1 MLDGALAARDRP
13 LRLYT
18 PRVFEIGSSLRD
30 ARLRQGFDVGDA
42 ERATKIRSRYLEAL
56 EEERF
61 DVLPAQTYVK
71 GFLRSYAE
79 FLGLDGQLYV
89 DEYNSRYV
97 AGEDET
103 AVAPR
108 RQTARRA
115 QWRVESRALVL
126 ALAGIAAVTALVIVA
141 WKWGGEQ
148 TPRVPNLKAGPPA
161 AAPTGARRAKR
172 ASTAGAKKKPWI
184 RLTLT
189 AARGDSWLSV
199 RRGTNV
205 LFVGTLRRGTTREW
219 VGPRLRVNA
228 GAPDVLVARVNKR
241 RARIP
246 GGGSPA
252 VLVATRRGIVPLQGR

>member
-1 MLDGALAARDRP
+1 M
-13 LRLYT
+13 
-18 PRVFEIGSSLRD
+18 FEIGSSLRD
-30 ARLRQGFDVGDA
+30 ARLRQGLDLADA
-42 ERATKIRSRYLEAL
+42 ERATKIRTRYLEAL
-56 EEERF
+56 EDERF
-61 DVLPAQTYVK
+61 EILPAQTYVK

-97 AGEDET
+97 GDDEEPG
-103 AVAPR
+103 VAPR
-108 RQTARRA
+108 RQTATHA
-115 QWRVESRALVL
+115 QRRVESRALVF

-148 TPRVPNLKAGPPA
+148 TPRVPNLRSGPPA
-161 AAPTGARRAKR
+161 AAPTAARRAKR
-172 ASTAGAKKKPWI
+172 APTAAKRRPWI

-199 RRGTNV
+199 RRGRNV

-228 GAPDVLVARVNKR
+228 AAPHALVARIDRK

-246 GGGSPA
+246 RGADPA
-252 VLVATRRGIVPLQGR
+252 VLVATRRGIVSLQGR